1 MRISGPP
8 ISKLWLYVTGFNNDL
23 VRNSKTSVIAI
34 GWHLVFSHF
43 GVIMMGS
50 LLTKSRMISNEALP
64 EPTMIP
70 ALKVVVAK
78 IPVFRIVSTAF
89 LEDKCLESD

>member
-1 MRISGPP
+1 
-8 ISKLWLYVTGFNNDL
+8 
-23 VRNSKTSVIAI
+23 
-34 GWHLVFSHF
+34 
-43 GVIMMGS
+43 MGS

-78 IPVFRIVSTAF
+78 TPVFRIVSTAF
-89 LEDKCLESD
+89 LEDKCLESDWSFTMPLK